1 MLLLLVVG
9 VVLLVSGA
17 FGEGPREK
25 RGDSPPGGTTTPS
38 PWTPAG
44 QAVGVQPSPLDCTK
58 DGVSATAVRQAQQA
72 WAQYLG
78 RQVEEED
85 EIAPGVKMKFVL
97 IPPGTF
103 QMGSPTGESER
114 STNEAPH
121 EVELRYPFYLGAND
135 VTVGEFRRF
144 VDATKYKT
152 EAESD
157 GKGGYGGDPD
167 KGTFTQDP
175 KYTWRTPGFSQSED
189 DPVVEVSWND
199 AGKYIEWVNGNARDG
214 LLYRLPREAEWEYS
228 CRGGR
233 SSSLAFGV
241 GDGTTLSTRNANF
254 SDSNLNKTTPVD
266 TYKPNTLGLYD
277 MQGNV
282 YQWCSD
288 WYGDYPAGHAVDPT
302 GPLSGSSRVFRGG
315 GWDDGARLCRAAH
328 RYGNEPG
335 LRLNDLGFRLA
346 LVPSGLDKW

>member
-1 MLLLLVVG
+1 MRAAPLLGRLDARGGDAPTTARIGASGKRSARTKDDTRWKKWPILAACGVLLLLVVG

-175 KYTWRTPGFSQSED
+175 KYTLAHSRLFSERGRPGGGG
-189 DPVVEVSWND
+189 VVERRREIHRMGEWKR
-199 AGKYIEWVNGNARDG
+199 AGWTLVPLA
-214 LLYRLPREAEWEYS
+214 A
-228 CRGGR
+228 RGGMGI
-233 SSSLAFGV
+233 L
-241 GDGTTLSTRNANF
+241 
-254 SDSNLNKTTPVD
+254 
-266 TYKPNTLGLYD
+266 
-277 MQGNV
+277 
-282 YQWCSD
+282 
-288 WYGDYPAGHAVDPT
+288 
-302 GPLSGSSRVFRGG
+302 LSG
-315 GWDDGARLCRAAH
+315 RAFFFPCLRCWG
-328 RYGNEPG
+328 RYDSFHAQREF
-335 LRLNDLGFRLA
+335 LRFQ
-346 LVPSGLDKW
+346 PQ